1 MQRAGRT
8 RRAHTQGAHAGRT
21 RRAHTQG
28 AGHEA
33 MGTGWTLEGEGEGK
47 GAVQER
53 CVATLAEAAMVAR
66 QRRWELTHPSETT
79 SFPSPEQAPSGQ
91 SPSSRLRSP
100 RPSAGC
106 CLGGGRRGQRSI
118 VLAELGSR
126 CAAPRRTTAMAAT
139 VHHGESL
146 IPLIQLASAVTAL
159 AHRTGAP
166 AHRRRSPWPLGQ
178 TCRPSMG
185 HSCPPQLAETSASFV
200 KAARAET
207 AAPAAHRHAP
217 PTSTTAPPRSGS
229 SSSGS

>member
-91 SPSSRLRSP
+91 SPSCLQRVVAWAGDGEVSDRSCSQSWAP
-100 RPSAGC
+100 
-106 CLGGGRRGQRSI
+106 
-118 VLAELGSR
+118 
-126 CAAPRRTTAMAAT
+126 AAPRRAA
-139 VHHGESL
+139 
-146 IPLIQLASAVTAL
+146 
-159 AHRTGAP
+159 
-166 AHRRRSPWPLGQ
+166 
-178 TCRPSMG
+178 
-185 HSCPPQLAETSASFV
+185 PPQWQLLCITV
-200 KAARAET
+200 NL
-207 AAPAAHRHAP
+207 
-217 PTSTTAPPRSGS
+217 
-229 SSSGS
+229 